1 MISIRMNFGF
11 STTAAASFFF
21 LLFPCL
27 GWCQFHYSNTIS
39 YMGNSLVQTF
49 ILLVSEYNGFPL
61 LFSKIFL
68 NIYIWYM
75 IYDIYDIS
83 YMIYDIII
91 SPPKQLYCN
100 CTVFCWCESTSESL
114 WRCWILKITAS
125 NTSSGFPFS
134 IFFIQSHKRIVGK
147 NRQFD

>member
-1 MISIRMNFGF
+1 MNFGF
-11 STTAAASFFF
+11 STTAPASFFF

-39 YMGNSLVQTF
+39 YTGNRLVQTF

-68 NIYIWYM
+68 NIWYM
-75 IYDIYDIS
+75 IYDIWHTT
-83 YMIYDIII
+83 YDIII
-91 SPPKQLYCN
+91 SPPN
-100 CTVFCWCESTSESL
+100 SFIATVLSSVGVKVLQSL

-125 NTSSGFPFS
+125 NRFPFS